1 MENRKSVNMLRNVL
15 LVFAVVFSFFLVPA
29 LFALVPAGA
38 VVTTL
43 SGMASMENIE
53 KAAEELELS
62 QRLYDV
68 VMQETFDEVSAD
80 LADFAEG
87 ERILRD
93 SFTVED
99 MNQIVL
105 AFLHSAYYDTEP
117 EVDFSSMGK
126 RLEENFGRFCE
137 DAFDESYTFWRTGTE
152 SARFSKEFCRSFS
165 EDIEQ
170 LLLRKYADY
179 GAASFPELPERYD
192 AVHGSGAFSK
202 LIEEEMASIR
212 EEWLQ
217 EMRETAG
224 SQTREITAEAEKN
237 IRDSAAELA
246 HTSEIREVFD
256 VVRPMGEMNQ
266 AVRAI
271 VYAVILGIV
280 LLLVLLYWLDIPGF
294 IVCAVPVF
302 FGGVVCK
309 AAGLAERIVMRYID
323 EEIFSDSAQYEDI
336 IRDIM
341 HEIIAPFFKG
351 VSGFGTQ
358 ALILSVILIGCAIL
372 RSVMKKNKRE
382 AEQTYS

>member
-1 MENRKSVNMLRNVL
+1 MENGKKVNMLRSIL
-15 LVFAVVFSFFLVPA
+15 LVFAVVFSIFFVPA

-43 SGMASMENIE
+43 SGMASLESIE
-53 KAAEELELS
+53 KATEELELS

-68 VMQETFDEVSAD
+68 VMQETLDEVSAD

-93 SFTVED
+93 SFTAED
-99 MNQIVL
+99 MNRILL

-126 RLEENFGRFCE
+126 RLKENFGRFCE
-137 DAFDESYTFWRTGTE
+137 DAFDEVYTSWRTGTE

-170 LLLRKYADY
+170 QLLREYAEY
-179 GAASFPELPERYD
+179 GAVSFPELPERYD
-192 AVHGSGAFSK
+192 DVHGSGAFSK
-202 LIEEEMASIR
+202 LLEERRASIR
-212 EEWLQ
+212 EEWLR
-217 EMRETAG
+217 EMKETAG
-224 SQTREITAEAEKN
+224 SQVREITSEAEKN
-237 IRDSAAELA
+237 IRDSATELA
-246 HTSEIREVFD
+246 HTSEIRDMFD
-256 VVRPMGEMNQ
+256 VVRPMGEMNR

-271 VYAVILGIV
+271 VYAVILGMV
-280 LLLVLLYWLDIPGF
+280 LVLVLLYWLDIPGF

-309 AAGLAERIVMRYID
+309 VAGLAEKIAMRYID

-336 IRDIM
+336 IRDVM

-351 VSGFGTQ
+351 VSEFGTQ

-372 RSVMKKNKRE
+372 RGVMKRNKRE

>member
-1 MENRKSVNMLRNVL
+1 MENRQRVNMLRSVL
-15 LVFAVVFSFFLVPA
+15 LVFAVVFSIFFVPA

-53 KAAEELELS
+53 KATEELELS

-68 VMQETFDEVSAD
+68 VMQETLDEVSAD

-99 MNQIVL
+99 MNRILL
-105 AFLHSAYYDTEP
+105 AFLHSVYYDTAP

-137 DAFDESYTFWRTGTE
+137 DAFDESYTSWRTGTE
-152 SARFSKEFCRSFS
+152 SAYFSREFCREFA

-170 LLLRKYADY
+170 QLLREYAEY
-179 GAASFPELPERYD
+179 GAVSFPELPERYD

-202 LIEEEMASIR
+202 LLEERAASIR
-212 EEWLQ
+212 EEWLR
-217 EMRETAG
+217 EMKETAG
-224 SQTREITAEAEKN
+224 SQVREITAEAEKN

-246 HTSEIREVFD
+246 HTSEIRDVFD

-271 VYAVILGIV
+271 VYAVILGMV
-280 LLLVLLYWLDIPGF
+280 LILVLLYWLDIPGF

-309 AAGLAERIVMRYID
+309 AVGLAERIAMRYID

-336 IRDIM
+336 IRDMM
-341 HEIIAPFFKG
+341 HEIVAPFFEG
-351 VSGFGTQ
+351 VSEFGTQ
-358 ALILSVILIGCAIL
+358 ALILSAVLIGCAIL
-372 RSVMKKNKRE
+372 RGVMKRNKRE